1 MISPLSLARHR
12 QMHTEKTG
20 ERLTDTEAMSAV
32 RSSLFWATEDGF
44 LDKRVVGG
52 GSRGGGGR
60 VNT

>member
-32 RSSLFWATEDGF
+32 RSSLF
-44 LDKRVVGG
+44 RVQTPSTSVW
-52 GSRGGGGR
+52 
-60 VNT
+60 

>member
-32 RSSLFWATEDGF
+32 RF
-44 LDKRVVGG
+44 VVQSPDPLYVSVVTNRLG
-52 GSRGGGGR
+52 
-60 VNT
+60 